1 LGEIM
6 RALFVLCAFLSILPS
21 VQANVSLRTGNFF
34 IGYRDVVYTGGF
46 EPKIE
51 RVYNSKSIYKGMF
64 GWGWGTEYEV
74 YLRVS
79 ADGSITVYEYG
90 GGAENRFTPVK
101 FNAAD
106 FEQGIKAIV
115 DAARSSG
122 KVSGAARIE
131 EYQKQLREDP
141 VLRNREWEA
150 LVRSGKLQRR
160 KVPEGTQFTS
170 NKFSYQY
177 ITRLKS
183 GYQRSF
189 ENGKV
194 EVFDEDGK
202 LVKITDRNNNFLN
215 FTYQKD
221 GKLRS
226 LEDNFL
232 RKMFLSW
239 NNKGLLEKV
248 ESEGGKTATYQYND
262 QLELTQVKDAFGN
275 VYRYEYSTDNY
286 HNLRKITYSDK
297 TTMEIEYYG
306 VAQDLNVKSLKD
318 REGTLTE
325 YSYQKDK
332 ADDLHFTVG
341 VKVKNRDSRPISNSS
356 YEYFLKRKP
365 NGESWQYRLV
375 TVVDGDRTETTY
387 NECCG
392 LPTLIKKGSDE
403 TKFKYDV
410 KGRVVEKDTPSELT
424 RLAYHPQYGKV
435 TKVDRFS
442 KLDRKRAWFQYSYDS
457 KGNLALAKN
466 DKGKGVQLIYDRN
479 GRIASMIDESKR
491 RIDFK
496 YDQNSKPI
504 EIIDPKLGSIK
515 VTYSN
520 SGEVKSVDSSAG
532 RRIALQVT
540 SAFQNLLDI
549 IRPAGVTLS
558 F

>member
-1 LGEIM
+1 
-6 RALFVLCAFLSILPS
+6 
-21 VQANVSLRTGNFF
+21 
-34 IGYRDVVYTGGF
+34 
-46 EPKIE
+46 
-51 RVYNSKSIYKGMF
+51 
-64 GWGWGTEYEV
+64 
-74 YLRVS
+74 
-79 ADGSITVYEYG
+79 
-90 GGAENRFTPVK
+90 
-101 FNAAD
+101 
-106 FEQGIKAIV
+106 
-115 DAARSSG
+115 
-122 KVSGAARIE
+122 
-131 EYQKQLREDP
+131 
-141 VLRNREWEA
+141 
-150 LVRSGKLQRR
+150 
-160 KVPEGTQFTS
+160 
-170 NKFSYQY
+170 
-177 ITRLKS
+177 
-183 GYQRSF
+183 
-189 ENGKV
+189 
-194 EVFDEDGK
+194 
-202 LVKITDRNNNFLN
+202 
-215 FTYQKD
+215 
-221 GKLRS
+221 
-226 LEDNFL
+226 
-232 RKMFLSW
+232 
-239 NNKGLLEKV
+239 
-248 ESEGGKTATYQYND
+248 
-262 QLELTQVKDAFGN
+262 
-275 VYRYEYSTDNY
+275 
-286 HNLRKITYSDK
+286 
-297 TTMEIEYYG
+297 MEIEYYG